1 MFESGNYKGGVKGLN
16 STFAGTDVRFA
27 YKKSGDNNI
36 VGVKIDGVKGTKPFN
51 IDNPREYE
59 QMMNYLNT
67 NSKTLKGVDLGPSSR
82 DWVDFDGSSL
92 FDAMLASN
100 YGFDEQTVNSDMNG
114 GSTDNNRGGGQV
126 TTPNQAQVPF
136 RQFP

>member
-1 MFESGNYKGGVKGLN
+1 MFESGNYKDGVKGLN

-27 YKKSGDNNI
+27 YKKSGDKNI
-36 VGVKIDGVKGTKPFN
+36 VGIKIDGVKGTKPFN

-67 NSKTLKGVDLGPSSR
+67 NSKTLKGVDLGPNSR

-114 GSTDNNRGGGQV
+114 GSTNNNRQGIRGQV
-126 TTPNQAQVPF
+126 DRTMPAPKI
-136 RQFP
+136 